1 MVAITAARNNSR
13 TSFPLS
19 TPNRGGGLGEGD
31 SAVFPRLWRHG
42 TNSLGQVS
50 AGPCCPLTWA
60 HLHDAFAAPNRCSY
74 WPSEITPRPS
84 SCKMNPSVGSNPP
97 RRRSD
102 SRTHGVS
109 LRPGELGDDVPELR
123 RLSCGEIRP
132 GRERGFHMLWSLASC
147 SRSAERSTAVSLPV
161 FFHQCAVTWVSRA
174 TSPLL
179 WTIGTAQL
187 LAYSVTSPV
196 TT

>member
-1 MVAITAARNNSR
+1 MLPTDMGPSPRCVRSAEPLLLLALGDHSATQLMQDESLRRSNS
-13 TSFPLS
+13 
-19 TPNRGGGLGEGD
+19 
-31 SAVFPRLWRHG
+31 
-42 TNSLGQVS
+42 
-50 AGPCCPLTWA
+50 
-60 HLHDAFAAPNRCSY
+60 
-74 WPSEITPRPS
+74 
-84 SCKMNPSVGSNPP
+84 P
-97 RRRSD
+97 RRGSD

-109 LRPGELGDDVPELR
+109 LRRGELGDDVLEPR

-132 GRERGFHMLWSLASC
+132 GREHGFHMLWSLASC

-161 FFHQCAVTWVSRA
+161 FLHQCAVTWVSRA